1 MRGEEGNTA
10 TLGCWGRLGPSDV
23 KYRVTPPV
31 VMAHAMAMG
40 EGEADVTRPLHA
52 TLACTVT
59 ALLAMSVEA
68 LAMLVVSMLTVS
80 GAAEDDAEGEEGTER
95 LRVTLRVVEG
105 TRTGEDEERPLC
117 KGDAVTVTVTVSV
130 AVAVTE
136 AAAVAVPVILS
147 VVEALAV
154 REDDV
159 DIGAET
165 LAVSV

>member
-1 MRGEEGNTA
+1 M
-10 TLGCWGRLGPSDV
+10 
-23 KYRVTPPV
+23 
-31 VMAHAMAMG
+31 
-40 EGEADVTRPLHA
+40 
-52 TLACTVT
+52 
-59 ALLAMSVEA
+59 
-68 LAMLVVSMLTVS
+68 
-80 GAAEDDAEGEEGTER
+80 
-95 LRVTLRVVEG
+95 TLRVVEG

-117 KGDAVTVTVTVSV
+117 EGDAVTVTVTVSV